1 MLRIALIAAFAFAA
15 CANAVAQEQT
25 APEEQPAPQDQA
37 REIHRDGFVW
47 SNDACGASQYDHLV
61 GEPHAELHD
70 AALPANAN
78 IWDFSTV
85 RTLEFKPGQ
94 LNVVLNGEGRIIAIG
109 CF

>member
-1 MLRIALIAAFAFAA
+1 
-15 CANAVAQEQT
+15 
-25 APEEQPAPQDQA
+25 
-37 REIHRDGFVW
+37 
-47 SNDACGASQYDHLV
+47 
-61 GEPHAELHD
+61 
-70 AALPANAN
+70 LPANAN